1 MDGNPGVIPDNVGA
15 ILLILRG
22 RICIFPAH
30 WRNRFAVPLEP
41 FGLDLSCN
49 RKYVARNDV
58 TPRITPVQTL
68 YPIVWP
74 WLFCQHSFADTHCWN
89 SRGRALSRVQLSHWF
104 PRLLQTSFSTVSA
117 ESASLQA

>member
-1 MDGNPGVIPDNVGA
+1 MLGASTTVPVDPWTGGAGIGSMDGNPGVIPDNVGA

-22 RICIFPAH
+22 RIRIFPAH

-68 YPIVWP
+68 IPDSMAVVVLP
-74 WLFCQHSFADTHCWN
+74 T
-89 SRGRALSRVQLSHWF
+89 
-104 PRLLQTSFSTVSA
+104 
-117 ESASLQA
+117 

>member
-22 RICIFPAH
+22 RIRIFPAH

-58 TPRITPVQTL
+58 TPIIALVSTITPNFVFSG
-68 YPIVWP
+68 I
-74 WLFCQHSFADTHCWN
+74 
-89 SRGRALSRVQLSHWF
+89 GGI
-104 PRLLQTSFSTVSA
+104 SFSSGLTGTRRSRPGA
-117 ESASLQA
+117 HQFSLFIIIMIDGTR